1 MNVILIIALTL
12 IFSAFF
18 SGMEIAFVS
27 ANKLK
32 IQLDRKEGRL
42 SARLLSGFLKQP
54 SRFIGSMLVGNNIVL
69 VVYGIGMGLLLDDM
83 LREQFE
89 LSEVGILTWQTVIST
104 LVILFFGEFIPKTLF
119 RINSNFILTLFA
131 IPLKVLYF
139 LLWLPMYVMV
149 GLSDLIIRY
158 IFRVRN
164 NKQEVV
170 FGRID
175 LDHYV
180 REIAE
185 EAREQEVELEHE
197 IRYMQ
202 NALDFS
208 KVKARDC
215 MVPRTEIAALEIED
229 SIEKLREVFVNTGHS
244 RVLVYRDNIDNII
257 GFVNSVEL
265 FHKPDSLKRLIVPI
279 IIVPETI
286 SAKEVLQLF
295 IKQNKSLAVVVD
307 EFGGTSGMLT
317 IEDVIEEIFGD
328 FEDEH
333 DRDDFIEEQ
342 IDERTFL
349 FSARLEIDYLNETY
363 KLEIPEEE
371 DYETLAG
378 YILSGHE
385 DIPRRN
391 EIIELDSFR
400 ITIVDASNVR
410 IETVKVEVLDPD

>member
-1 MNVILIIALTL
+1 
-12 IFSAFF
+12 
-18 SGMEIAFVS
+18 MEIAFVS